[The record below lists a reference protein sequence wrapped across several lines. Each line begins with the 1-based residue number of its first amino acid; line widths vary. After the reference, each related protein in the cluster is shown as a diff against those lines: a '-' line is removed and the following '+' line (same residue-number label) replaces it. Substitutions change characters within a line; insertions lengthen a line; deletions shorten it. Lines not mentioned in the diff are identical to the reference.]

1 MSDSGE
7 YHPAMH
13 RRVCRLLGLLGF
25 GWVLWLFF
33 SSPELTMWPPGS
45 GEASVTVSCR
55 PLGSLSREP
64 LDPDDPLTS
73 EQSSIVDDYVKK
85 ASQDDAGQQR
95 LNDLQDEVETA
106 IITHCEA
113 VRLDRVALLGVT
125 ALPTGLLLLV
135 AVVGARPWRNPDPD
149 SAPTPDS
156 DSAPTP
162 DPDSAPTPDSDSAP
176 TPDRAQQAAN
186 P

>member
-1 MSDSGE
+1 MSDSVE
-7 YHPAMH
+7 YSPAMH
-13 RRVCRLLGLLGF
+13 RRVCRLLGLLGC
-25 GWVLWLFF
+25 GWLLWLFF
-33 SSPELTMWPPGS
+33 SSPDLTMWPAGS

-73 EQSSIVDDYVKK
+73 EQGSMVDDYVKK
-85 ASQDDAGQQR
+85 ASQDNPRADQQR
-95 LNDLQDEVETA
+95 LNDLEDEVETA
-106 IITHCEA
+106 IVTHCEA

-125 ALPTGLLLLV
+125 ALPTGLLLLI
-135 AVVGARPWRNPDPD
+135 AVVGARPWRNPYPE
-149 SAPTPDS
+149 SPQTPDH
-156 DSAPTP
+156 
-162 DPDSAPTPDSDSAP
+162 DSAP